1 MSEETPNTETPPAA
15 TTEAEQKQT
24 VPYDRFAQKVAEL
37 KAVEVQLAEAAQA
50 VDTARAWEDRFNTLN
65 KEYESHKKQTDQ
77 TTALLRAGIQDDDI
91 SELAR
96 WRFEKSGSEDFS
108 EWLQNDARNDSVLK
122 VHLQPQTPP
131 TTEPTPPPQAP
142 APQPSVNAGTRTTP
156 PPRGEFSPE
165 AVQGMTVEELKANYG
180 KIAGAWGYTPRT
192 FKS

>member
-15 TTEAEQKQT
+15 TIEQT

-50 VDTARAWEDRFNTLN
+50 VDTAKAWEDRFNTLTT
-65 KEYESHKKQTDQ
+65 EYESHKKQTGQ
-77 TTALLRAGIQDDDI
+77 TTALLRAGIQDEDI

-108 EWLQNDARNDSVLK
+108 DWLQNEAKNDSVLR

-131 TTEPTPPPQAP
+131 TTTTQPTQPPQPP
-142 APQPSVNAGTRTTP
+142 APQPSVNTGARTAP

-165 AVQGMTVEELKANYG
+165 AVQNMSVEELKANYG

-192 FKS
+192 FKG